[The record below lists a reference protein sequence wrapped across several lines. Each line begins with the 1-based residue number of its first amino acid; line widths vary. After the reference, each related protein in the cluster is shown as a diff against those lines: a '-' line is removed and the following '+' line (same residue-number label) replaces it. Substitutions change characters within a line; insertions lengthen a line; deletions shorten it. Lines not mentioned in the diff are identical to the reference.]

1 MVLLVFIQVLS
12 RHGNAPSETSTKAET
27 NIENTELNSHNRINL
42 GDSLQ
47 DKRIYFKFGMLIF
60 GYVIA
65 KYSMRRGVAPSPFPT
80 AGTTF
85 PLDTFLFNASLF
97 SFSRGVA
104 YSMASLHVSPRIYCR
119 AQASLWLALHR
130 SKCFRCALDLPLI
143 GFSSI
148 VTTRETECA
157 ACHESNAAGSP
168 SDGRSG
174 YRGPWG
180 TPPMWGSQKGQSPV

>member
-85 PLDTFLFNASLF
+85 PLDTLLFNASLF
-97 SFSRGVA
+97 SFPAANCTLKLYCTSAREFTV
-104 YSMASLHVSPRIYCR
+104 VPR
-119 AQASLWLALHR
+119 
-130 SKCFRCALDLPLI
+130 
-143 GFSSI
+143 
-148 VTTRETECA
+148 
-157 ACHESNAAGSP
+157 
-168 SDGRSG
+168 
-174 YRGPWG
+174 
-180 TPPMWGSQKGQSPV
+180 PVCG